1 MLHDVRMGSFVKQRH
16 EVTGSHYEA
25 EAAGLRWL
33 AVPGGARV
41 ARVISLGPRRLEIEH
56 VEPVRPTG
64 DAAYD
69 FGRALARTHAAGAVE
84 FGAPPEG
91 WDGPLYIG
99 EREMPSVAAST
110 WGEFYASGRVMPF
123 VGPALQAG
131 HLNEDEAAVVAEACE
146 AIASGTLDDDA
157 PPARIHG
164 DLWAGNVLFGREG
177 VVLIDPAAHGGH
189 AETDLAMLALF
200 GAPHLADIL
209 EGYQAVAPLREGWRS
224 RIPAHQLHPLAV
236 HAVGHGRSY
245 GVALVEAARRTL
257 ALVA

>member
-1 MLHDVRMGSFVKQRH
+1 MGTFVKQRH
-16 EVTGSHYEA
+16 EVTGSHFEA
-25 EAAGLRWL
+25 EASGLRWL

-41 ARVISLGPRRLEIEH
+41 ARVVSVDARRLEIEH
-56 VEPVRPTG
+56 VETVRPTP

-69 FGRALARTHAAGAVE
+69 FGRALARTHAAGAPE
-84 FGAPPEG
+84 FGAPPPD

-99 EREMPSVAAST
+99 EREMPSTTAPT
-110 WGEFYASGRVMPF
+110 WGAFYAKARVEPF
-123 VGPALQAG
+123 ISPALRAG
-131 HLNEDEAAVVAEACE
+131 HLDEHEAAVVSEACE
-146 AIASGTLDDDA
+146 LIASGALDDGA

-164 DLWAGNVLFGREG
+164 DLWSGNVLFGADG

-209 EGYQAVAPLREGWRS
+209 EGYQAVSQLRDGWRQ
-224 RIPAHQLHPLAV
+224 RLPLHQLHPLAV

-245 GVALVEAARRTL
+245 GVALVEASRRTL